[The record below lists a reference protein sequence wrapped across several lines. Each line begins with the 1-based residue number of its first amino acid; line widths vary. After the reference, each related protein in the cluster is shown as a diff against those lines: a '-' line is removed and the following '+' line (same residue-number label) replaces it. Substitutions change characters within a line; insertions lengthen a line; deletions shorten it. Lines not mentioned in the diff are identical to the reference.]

1 MKCQQ
6 NLRKFNKIK
15 VENVNQKLK
24 KMFLQCLQKLQ
35 RMFAQYT
42 RRTTRKLCKMFVCL
56 LVFFF
61 FNKITMEGKQ
71 EEHKSQ
77 QNMWKSEQN
86 VCKCP

>member
-6 NLRKFNKIK
+6 NLRKFNKIT
-15 VENVNQKLK
+15 VENVNEKLK
-24 KMFLQCLQKLQ
+24 KVFTMFTKSAKNVCTIYSENYKETVQDVCL
-35 RMFAQYT
+35 
-42 RRTTRKLCKMFVCL
+42 FVC
-56 LVFFF
+56 FF

-77 QNMWKSEQN
+77 QNMCKSEQN

>member
-15 VENVNQKLK
+15 VENVNEKLK
-24 KMFLQCLQKLQ
+24 KIFLQCLQKVQ

-42 RRTTRKLCKMFVCL
+42 RRNTGKLCKMFVCL
-56 LVFFF
+56 FVFF
-61 FNKITMEGKQ
+61 FNKITMEGKK

-77 QNMWKSEQN
+77 QNMCKSEQN